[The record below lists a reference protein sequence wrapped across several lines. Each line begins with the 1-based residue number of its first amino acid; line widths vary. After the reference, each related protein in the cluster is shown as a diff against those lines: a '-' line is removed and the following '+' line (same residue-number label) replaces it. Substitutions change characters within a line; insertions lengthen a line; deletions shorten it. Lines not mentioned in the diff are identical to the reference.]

1 MAQDSTKIIATRD
14 MIPYYTAYRTTN
26 ALPADTVLWSTA
38 WGTPA
43 GQGGAWI
50 NAGYTNGGLHFATE
64 VARTDIRVDQELD
77 PVLRP
82 ATSRTASMN
91 CNLSQFTPALI
102 AVATGQGS
110 VETVAATTAARGHDD
125 FVLSSTVV
133 DAFYAIGFD
142 IRAQDQEAIRFV
154 GWRGQT
160 TGSPTFD
167 VTPEAALLTPLNLT
181 LFPDTSTSPA
191 RIATIRDILP
201 VAA

>member
-1 MAQDSTKIIATRD
+1 MANDSTAIIATRD
-14 MIPYYTAYRTTN
+14 YAVRYAPYSNAN
-26 ALPADTVLWSTA
+26 ALPADTVLWDGA
-38 WGTPA
+38 WGGSWVAP
-43 GQGGAWI
+43 
-50 NAGYTNGGLHFATE
+50 GYTNGGLHFSTE

-91 CNLSQFTPALI
+91 CNLSQFTPALL

-110 VETVAATTAARGHDD
+110 VTSVAATTAARGHND
-125 FVLSSTVV
+125 FVLASTVV
-133 DAFYAIGFD
+133 DNFYAIAFD

-167 VTPEAALLTPLNLT
+167 ITPEAALLTPLNLT

-191 RIATIRDILP
+191 QIATIRDVIP
-201 VAA
+201 HS